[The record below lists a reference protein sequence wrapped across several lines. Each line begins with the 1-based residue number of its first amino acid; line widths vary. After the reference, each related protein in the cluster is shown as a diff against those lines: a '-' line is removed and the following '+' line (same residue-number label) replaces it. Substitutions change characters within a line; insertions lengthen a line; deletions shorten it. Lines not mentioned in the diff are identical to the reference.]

1 MICYFFFLKKKLMK
15 IDGTPAQLKALDA
28 LKFDLQVKS
37 ELNEPEVQKN
47 FKLGKSK
54 CSLGCVMRC

>member
-1 MICYFFFLKKKLMK
+1 LTCFFFKKKK
-15 IDGTPAQLKALDA
+15 IDATPAQIKALDA

-37 ELNEPEVQKN
+37 QLNEPEVQKN

-54 CSLGCVMRC
+54 KKKQKK